1 MTDSKKI
8 KCVMNIINNAKYE
21 LMWRRKQRICHHMKT
36 ELKTSTNMRIRF
48 EALGASISLA
58 HRARGGVQ
66 WHVI

>member
-1 MTDSKKI
+1 
-8 KCVMNIINNAKYE
+8 
-21 LMWRRKQRICHHMKT
+21 MKT